1 VRQREA
7 TSRIGSHETSCRQA
21 SLLGS
26 AALGVSEGVL
36 RCRQTKTSN
45 ASPVP
50 RTRNR
55 WLPGV
60 KWTVRKAVSLKTMR
74 VTWADDTS
82 VELYFAAKASD
93 KSQVA
98 IQHTKL
104 ATKSEATQAKK
115 YWGERLAELSQ
126 VLLRTQKT

>member
-1 VRQREA
+1 M
-7 TSRIGSHETSCRQA
+7 
-21 SLLGS
+21 
-26 AALGVSEGVL
+26 
-36 RCRQTKTSN
+36 
-45 ASPVP
+45 
-50 RTRNR
+50 
-55 WLPGV
+55 
-60 KWTVRKAVSLKTMR
+60 KWTVHKAVSLKTMQ
-74 VTWADDTS
+74 VTWVDDTS